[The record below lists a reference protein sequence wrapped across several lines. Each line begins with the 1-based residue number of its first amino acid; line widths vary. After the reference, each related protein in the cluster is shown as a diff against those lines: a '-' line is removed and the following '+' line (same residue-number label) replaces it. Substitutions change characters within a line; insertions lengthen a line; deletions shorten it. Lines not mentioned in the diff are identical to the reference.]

1 MDTGAQVSRKKAIL
15 CVVLCVIFTALTTYQ
30 CCFYFLFEGYRKD
43 LSDRTDD
50 FLAQIEMLDTEN
62 AALSEQILSLSAT
75 VDALTDRLCELTG
88 SADGTA
94 EDCLRL
100 LLFRALIEEVDSMN
114 ATTAA
119 EIEAQVN
126 EYMEEHASDYI
137 EVASR
142 LLFIDYLYQ
151 QNYCA
156 EAPSADAL
164 KDAVTRGYIQAAG
177 DLFASYYTPEE
188 YDAFLD
194 KLQSRVTGIGAASAY
209 LSDTNEMV
217 ILHPHSGGPAKAAGL
232 QKFDRIIAANGLPF
246 TSEAAAAAS
255 IAGEAGTSV
264 TLTVKRGDTTFDCTI
279 TRASVTADTVITDI
293 FEENGEKIG
302 YIRILSFA
310 ANTLA
315 QFKAGYAALAEAGVS
330 ALVLDVRDN
339 GGGQL
344 NTLIDLLDF
353 ILPAGTP
360 LLSYTYRN
368 EANARADV
376 YAKDDGQEIALP
388 IYLLQNR
395 NTASAGEL
403 LATVLRRAGRATLI
417 GERSFGKGTMQTGYL
432 LQDGAYITVSVAVLS
447 PVGTPSHHGEGVTP
461 DVYRA
466 VGDGYEEASIYVLP
480 YDEDHPLQTALAL
493 ASGAQP

>member
-30 CCFYFLFEGYRKD
+30 CCFYFLFEGYRQD

-50 FLAQIEMLDTEN
+50 FLAQVEMLDAEN
-62 AALSEQILSLSAT
+62 AALSEQIHSLTAT
-75 VDALTDRLCELTG
+75 VDTLTDRLCELTG
-88 SADGTA
+88 SVEGTA

-100 LLFRALIEEVDSMN
+100 LLCRALAEEVGAMN
-114 ATTAA
+114 ATAAA
-119 EIEAQVN
+119 EIDAQVN
-126 EYMEEHASDYI
+126 AYMEEHASDYI
-137 EVASR
+137 EVAER

-151 QNYCA
+151 QNYYA
-156 EAPSADAL
+156 DAPSVDAI
-164 KDAVTRGYIQAAG
+164 KDAITRGYIQAAG
-177 DLFASYYTPEE
+177 DLFANYYTPEE

-194 KLQSRVTGIGAASAY
+194 KLRSRVTGIGAVSAY
-209 LSDTNEMV
+209 LEQTNEMV

-232 QKFDRIIAANGLPF
+232 KKYDRITAVNGVPF
-246 TSEAAAAAS
+246 TSEAGASAA
-255 IAGEAGTSV
+255 IAGEAGTSL
-264 TLTVKRGDTTFDCTI
+264 TLTVRREDTTFDCTI
-279 TRASVTADTVITDI
+279 TRAAVTADTVITDV

-310 ANTLA
+310 ANTPA
-315 QFKAGYAALAEAGVS
+315 QFKAGYESLAEKDVS

-344 NTLIDLLDF
+344 NTLIGLLDF
-353 ILPAGTP
+353 ILPEGTP
-360 LLSYTYRN
+360 LLSYAYRN
-368 EANARADV
+368 AANARADV
-376 YAKDDGQEIALP
+376 YAKDDGHEIALP

-432 LQDGAYITVSVAVLS
+432 LQDGAYITVSVATLS
-447 PVGTPSHHGEGVTP
+447 PVGAESHHGEGVTP
-461 DVYRA
+461 DLYRA
-466 VGDGYEEASIYVLP
+466 VGEGYEEASIYVLP

-493 ASGAQP
+493 ASGAQE